1 MGKVSTPVAA
11 GIIFLALIIAGFA
24 VWKFAIEPQDHRVRL
39 SAKERQDVQQ
49 ANIKKME
56 DGLKAKKSDKTKSAP
71 AAHNG

>member
-11 GIIFLALIIAGFA
+11 GVIFLALIIAGVA
-24 VWKFAIEPQDHRVRL
+24 LWKYALAPQDHRIHL
-39 SAKERQDVQQ
+39 SAKEQQAVQQ

-56 DGLKAKKSDKTKSAP
+56 EGLKAKKSETKTAP

>member
-11 GIIFLALIIAGFA
+11 GVIFLALIIAGVA
-24 VWKFAIEPQDHRVRL
+24 LWKFALAPQDHRVRL
-39 SAKERQDVQQ
+39 SAQERQDVQQ

-56 DGLKAKKSDKTKSAP
+56 DGLKAKKSETKTPP